1 MLALRPLSVAFG
13 ALGGPI
19 SSGSQTP
26 DQRGALMNRT
36 SRWCAMNLGKVVLA
50 LVLLAPHVAAEA
62 QSTAKV
68 NRIGFLRFGPPPATW
83 IDAFRTGLR
92 DLGYVEGQT
101 FVIEYGLAQS
111 AVEFPALVAKLI
123 DHKVDVIVASG
134 VPSVAPA
141 QKVSSTIPVV
151 FVAAIDPV
159 AVGVVASLARPGG
172 NITGLTVMSTDLT
185 GKRFELLKELVP
197 KPSRIAILVRE
208 TSPAT
213 AQYVKEAQLAAQTLR
228 IPLQVLSVREPREIE
243 AAFSAARGA
252 SAIVHSDDA
261 VFTAH
266 RRQIAEL
273 GRKHHLPTMSGLR
286 SVVEAGGLLSYGA
299 DQEDLYRRAAIYV
312 DKILKGAR
320 PADLPIEQP
329 TKFELVIN
337 LKTAKALGLTI
348 PQSLLSRADAV
359 IE

>member
-1 MLALRPLSVAFG
+1 LNLRIV
-13 ALGGPI
+13 
-19 SSGSQTP
+19 T
-26 DQRGALMNRT
+26 
-36 SRWCAMNLGKVVLA
+36 LA
-50 LVLLAPHVAAEA
+50 LVLLAPLLVAEA
-62 QSTAKV
+62 QSTGKV

-83 IDAFRTGLR
+83 IEAFRKGLR

-101 FVIEYGLAQS
+101 IVIEYGLARR
-111 AVEFPALVAKLI
+111 AEEFPALAAKLVRQ
-123 DHKVDVIVASG
+123 KVDVIVASG
-134 VPSVAPA
+134 VPSVSPA
-141 QKVSSTIPVV
+141 QKATSTIPVV
-151 FVAAIDPV
+151 FVAAIDPI
-159 AVGVVASLARPGG
+159 AVGVVPSLARPGG
-172 NITGLTVMSTDLT
+172 NVTGLTVMSTDLT

-213 AQYVKEAQLAAQTLR
+213 AQYVKEAQLAARSLGMA
-228 IPLQVLSVREPREIE
+228 LQVLSVREPRDIE

-252 SAIVHSDDA
+252 SAIIHSDDA

-266 RRQIAEL
+266 RTQIAEL
-273 GRKHHLPTMSGLR
+273 GLKHHLPTMSGLR

-312 DKILKGAR
+312 DKILKGAK

-337 LKTAKALGLTI
+337 LRTAKALGLTM
-348 PQSLLSRADAV
+348 PQSLLARADDV
-359 IE
+359 IQ